1 MKKKNKLVYL
11 SIVIISIFSMVLFAL
26 LLQDSQNNLTLKI
39 KSKLPKNI
47 RYFIKNSI
55 NFYLNNTSI
64 NLKYISEKKTETSKG
79 KKITIQEY
87 NNKFLD
93 YQGPRAYISKTND
106 KIFLITGTGI
116 ISFANKKNF
125 YQPENFKFKVL
136 KSNIKK
142 LITFKDFYRNSNYGV
157 KGMMIDDK
165 NIYVSLSNIEDNGCV
180 KITVLKA
187 KIDYEK
193 LNFSYVFN
201 PKQCVEKNN
210 IYGEFQPI
218 QSGGS
223 LFNFDNENFLLSTG
237 EFRFRDLAQNDL
249 SIYGKILKINKFNES
264 YKIISKGHRNIQGL
278 FFDKKEKIILSTEHG
293 PLGGDEINVN
303 KSLDKLL
310 NFGWPIS
317 SYGEHYPSMAAKD
330 AYEKAPLYKSH
341 SDYGFTE
348 PIKYF
353 VPSIGITQIVK
364 SPKTKKN
371 DLNHNFF
378 FSSMGYQDRENS
390 LSIHHIR
397 FDKNYQRVIFE
408 DKMKINFRVRDLLF
422 LDENNI
428 LAYLEKKGSLI
439 KIKINE

>member
-11 SIVIISIFSMVLFAL
+11 SIVIISIFSVVLFAL

-125 YQPENFKFKVL
+125 YQAENFKFKVL

-165 NIYVSLSNIEDNGCV
+165 NIYVSLSNIEDKGCV
-180 KITVLKA
+180 IKSA
-187 KIDYEK
+187 DYEMLSKTTQK
-193 LNFSYVFN
+193 LERSESEIVINLLA
-201 PKQCVEKNN
+201 
-210 IYGEFQPI
+210 
-218 QSGGS
+218 S
-223 LFNFDNENFLLSTG
+223 LEDN
-237 EFRFRDLAQNDL
+237 DD
-249 SIYGKILKINKFNES
+249 
-264 YKIISKGHRNIQGL
+264 
-278 FFDKKEKIILSTEHG
+278 
-293 PLGGDEINVN
+293 VN
-303 KSLDKLL
+303 KL
-310 NFGWPIS
+310 
-317 SYGEHYPSMAAKD
+317 
-330 AYEKAPLYKSH
+330 
-341 SDYGFTE
+341 
-348 PIKYF
+348 
-353 VPSIGITQIVK
+353 
-364 SPKTKKN
+364 
-371 DLNHNFF
+371 
-378 FSSMGYQDRENS
+378 FSN
-390 LSIHHIR
+390 
-397 FDKNYQRVIFE
+397 
-408 DKMKINFRVRDLLF
+408 
-422 LDENNI
+422 
-428 LAYLEKKGSLI
+428 LEI
-439 KIKINE
+439 E

>member
-11 SIVIISIFSMVLFAL
+11 SIIIISAISITLFTL

-39 KSKLPKNI
+39 KSKIPKNV
-47 RYFIKNSI
+47 RYFIKSSI

-64 NLKYISEKKTETSKG
+64 KLKYVSKKKTETSKG
-79 KKITIQEY
+79 RKITIQEY

-93 YQGPRAYISKTND
+93 YQGPRAYLSKTNE

-116 ISFANKKNF
+116 ISLANKKNF
-125 YQPENFKFKVL
+125 YQEKNFKFKVL

-142 LITFKDFYRNSNYGV
+142 LITFKDFYRNSNYGI

-165 NIYVSLSNIEDNGCV
+165 NIYVSLSNIEDKDCV

-193 LNFSYVFN
+193 LNFSYAFN
-201 PKQCVEKNN
+201 PKQCVKKDN

-249 SIYGKILKINKFNES
+249 SIYGKILKINKLNGS

-278 FFDKKEKIILSTEHG
+278 FFDKKEKIIISTEHG
-293 PLGGDEINVN
+293 PFGGDEINVN
-303 KSLDKLL
+303 KSLDKFL
-310 NFGWPIS
+310 NFGWPVS
-317 SYGEHYPSMAAKD
+317 SYGEHYSGMAPKD

-341 SDYGFTE
+341 SNYGFIE

-364 SPKTKKN
+364 SPKIKKN
-371 DLNHNFF
+371 DFSHNFF

-390 LSIHHIR
+390 LSIHNIR
-397 FDKNYQRVIFE
+397 LDKNYQRVIFE
-408 DKMKINFRVRDLLF
+408 DKIKINFRVRDLLF